1 MAAPVPRRPIRGVI
15 VDVDGT
21 LTTHGRILNFDAAKA
36 LRDLDRKGTPV
47 IMATGNVL
55 PISLALHRFIGLK
68 SPIIAENGGLV
79 YFNEERIIHLARKEV
94 ALKAY
99 EQVRAH
105 VNVKR
110 LFTDRWRETE
120 VALEPTVDVKE
131 ILPWVADAGVRVES
145 TGFAIHLTEPS
156 AGKLP
161 ASRLALESAGFSVED
176 CLVAGDGDN
185 DVELLRASAVG
196 VSFPE
201 AMPAARG
208 AADYVAH
215 ASDGD
220 GLVEALGHF
229 GLLV

>member
-1 MAAPVPRRPIRGVI
+1 MASPIPKRPIQGVL

-21 LTTHGRILNFDAAKA
+21 LTSRGRLLNFDAAKA
-36 LRDLDRKGTPV
+36 LRELDRRGIPV
-47 IMATGNVL
+47 ILATGNVL
-55 PISLALHRFIGLK
+55 PIALALHRFIGLQ

-79 YFNEERIIHLARKEV
+79 YFHEDRIVHLARKEM

-120 VALEPTVDVKE
+120 VALEPTVDVRE
-131 ILPWVADAGVRVES
+131 ILPWISDLDIRVES

-156 AGKLP
+156 AGKLA
-161 ASRLALESAGFSVED
+161 ASRLALEATGLVPED

-185 DVELLRASAVG
+185 DVELLKVAAVG

-201 AMPAARG
+201 AMPAAKE
-208 AADYVAH
+208 AAGYVAK
-215 ASDGD
+215 ARDGD
-220 GLVEALGHF
+220 GLVEALRHF